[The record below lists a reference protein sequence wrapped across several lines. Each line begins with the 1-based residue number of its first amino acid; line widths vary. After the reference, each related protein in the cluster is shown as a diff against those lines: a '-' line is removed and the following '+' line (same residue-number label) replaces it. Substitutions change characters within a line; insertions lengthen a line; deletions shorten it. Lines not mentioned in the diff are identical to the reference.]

1 MASTLEIHPT
11 EMVKKMEK
19 KFLIFFKRLDAIFL
33 VTIGL
38 NAVLSIVKKFL
49 SRLDDYSVSYDVY
62 YTSRKVISV
71 KPLLTSRSS
80 SL

>member
-38 NAVLSIVKKFL
+38 NAVLSIVKKFY
-49 SRLDDYSVSYDVY
+49 RDWM
-62 YTSRKVISV
+62 T
-71 KPLLTSRSS
+71 TA
-80 SL
+80 